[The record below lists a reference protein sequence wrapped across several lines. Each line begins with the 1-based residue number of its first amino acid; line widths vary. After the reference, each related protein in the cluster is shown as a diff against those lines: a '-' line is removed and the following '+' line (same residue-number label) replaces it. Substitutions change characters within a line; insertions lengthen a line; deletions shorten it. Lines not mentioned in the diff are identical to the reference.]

1 MLLKPPKPDFV
12 CKGTTSV
19 QTSSDFS
26 TFPIM
31 RLERE
36 PPMPA
41 EERTEQATPRRRQ
54 EARRR
59 GQVARSVELSSVA
72 VFLAVVMV
80 LKAISEGALQGAM
93 ESVRFAL
100 THLHHTEFSPALVLS
115 FTSGCLSHAA
125 KAFLPVIGVAT
136 VVGVVVNLLQVGVL
150 FTAEPLAPNW
160 ARLNPVA
167 GFTRLFS
174 RRAFV
179 EGVKALLKV
188 WLIGWLTFSAVR
200 ADAAM
205 LWRTSEI
212 DPLMVLMLVGQL
224 LYKMAWRVGL
234 AMLVLALLDYGFQ
247 RWEYEKSLRMTKE
260 EVKQEMKQTEGD
272 PQVKSRI
279 RARQQAIA
287 RRRMMQAVPKADV
300 VVTNPTHYAVA
311 LQYDSEKMAAPTVV
325 AKGMNLIAL
334 RIREVAQRHGVPI
347 VENPPLAQ
355 SLYRTVE
362 IGQQIPPELYQAV
375 AEVLA
380 YVYRLRRR

>member
-1 MLLKPPKPDFV
+1 
-12 CKGTTSV
+12 
-19 QTSSDFS
+19 
-26 TFPIM
+26 
-31 RLERE
+31 
-36 PPMPA
+36 MPA

-80 LKAISEGALQGAM
+80 LKAVSEGALQGAI
-93 ESVRFAL
+93 ESIRFAL
-100 THLHHTEFSPALVLS
+100 THLSHTDFSPALALS
-115 FTSGCLSHAA
+115 FMTGCLNHAA
-125 KAFLPVIGVAT
+125 KAFLPVIGVAM
-136 VVGVVVNLLQVGVL
+136 VVGVVVNLLQVGVM
-150 FTAEPLAPNW
+150 FTAEPLVPNW
-160 ARLNPVA
+160 ARLNPAA
-167 GFTRLFS
+167 GFLRLFS

-179 EGVKALLKV
+179 ESVKTLLKV
-188 WLIGWLTFSAVR
+188 LLIGWLTFSAVQ

-205 LWRTSEI
+205 LLRTSEI
-212 DPLMVLMLVGQL
+212 DPLMALMLIGQL
-224 LYKMAWRVGL
+224 LYKMSWRVGL

-311 LQYDSEKMAAPTVV
+311 LQYDSQKMAAPTVV

-334 RIREVAQRHGVPI
+334 RIREIAQQHNVPV

-362 IGQQIPPELYQAV
+362 VGEQIPPELYQAV

-380 YVYRLRRR
+380 YVYQLRRR

>member
-1 MLLKPPKPDFV
+1 
-12 CKGTTSV
+12 
-19 QTSSDFS
+19 
-26 TFPIM
+26 
-31 RLERE
+31 
-36 PPMPA
+36 MPA

-72 VFLAVVMV
+72 AFLAVVMV
-80 LKAISEGALQGAM
+80 LKAVSEGALQGAM
-93 ESVRFAL
+93 ESIRFAL
-100 THLHHTEFSPALVLS
+100 TNLSHTEFSPALALS
-115 FTSGCLSHAA
+115 FTSGCLGHAA
-125 KAFLPVIGVAT
+125 KAFLPVIGVAM
-136 VVGVVVNLLQVGVL
+136 VVGVAVNLLQVGVM

-167 GFTRLFS
+167 GFMRLFS

-179 EGVKALLKV
+179 ESVKTLLKV
-188 WLIGWLTFSAVR
+188 LLIGWLAFSAVR

-205 LWRTSEI
+205 LLRTSEI

-260 EVKQEMKQTEGD
+260 EVKQELKQTEGD

-311 LQYDSEKMAAPTVV
+311 LQYDSQKMAAPTVV

-334 RIREVAQRHGVPI
+334 RIRELAQQHSVPI

-355 SLYRTVE
+355 SLYRTVD
-362 IGQQIPPELYQAV
+362 IGEQIPPELYQAV

>member
-1 MLLKPPKPDFV
+1 
-12 CKGTTSV
+12 
-19 QTSSDFS
+19 
-26 TFPIM
+26 
-31 RLERE
+31 
-36 PPMPA
+36 MPG

-80 LKAISEGALQGAM
+80 LKAVSEGALQGAM

-100 THLHHTEFSPALVLS
+100 TNLSQTEFSPALALS
-115 FTSGCLSHAA
+115 FTTGCLSHAA
-125 KAFLPVIGVAT
+125 KAFLPVIGVAI
-136 VVGVVVNLLQVGVL
+136 VVGVVVNLLQVGVM

-179 EGVKALLKV
+179 ESVKTLLKV
-188 WLIGWLTFSAVR
+188 LLIGWLTFSAVR

-205 LWRTSEI
+205 LLRTGEI

-287 RRRMMQAVPKADV
+287 RRRMMQAVPEADV

-311 LQYDSEKMAAPTVV
+311 LQYDSQRMAAPTVV
-325 AKGMNLIAL
+325 AKGMNLVAL
-334 RIREVAQRHGVPI
+334 RIREIAQQHGVPI

-355 SLYRTVE
+355 SLYRTVD

-380 YVYRLRRR
+380 YVYRLRAR

>member
-1 MLLKPPKPDFV
+1 M
-12 CKGTTSV
+12 T
-19 QTSSDFS
+19 
-26 TFPIM
+26 
-31 RLERE
+31 
-36 PPMPA
+36 
-41 EERTEQATPRRRQ
+41 
-54 EARRR
+54 
-59 GQVARSVELSSVA
+59 

-80 LKAISEGALQGAM
+80 LKAVSEGALQGAM
-93 ESVRFAL
+93 ESIRFAL
-100 THLHHTEFSPALVLS
+100 TNLSHTEFSPALALS

-125 KAFLPVIGVAT
+125 RAFLPVIGVAM
-136 VVGVVVNLLQVGVL
+136 VVGVVVNLLQVGVT

-179 EGVKALLKV
+179 DSVKTLLKV
-188 WLIGWLTFSAVR
+188 LLIGWLTFSAVR

-205 LWRTSEI
+205 LLRTSEI
-212 DPLMVLMLVGQL
+212 DPLMVMMLVGQL

-311 LQYDSEKMAAPTVV
+311 LQYDAQKMAAPTVV

-334 RIREVAQRHGVPI
+334 RIREIAQRHGVPI

-355 SLYRTVE
+355 SLYRTVD
-362 IGQQIPPELYQAV
+362 IGEQIPPELYQAV

>member
-1 MLLKPPKPDFV
+1 
-12 CKGTTSV
+12 
-19 QTSSDFS
+19 
-26 TFPIM
+26 
-31 RLERE
+31 
-36 PPMPA
+36 MPT

-59 GQVARSVELSSVA
+59 GQVARSVELTSVA
-72 VFLAVVMV
+72 VFLAVVLV
-80 LKAISEGALQGAM
+80 LKSVSSGALQGAM
-93 ESVRFAL
+93 DSLRFAL
-100 THLHHTEFSPALVLS
+100 THPHLTEFSPALALA
-115 FTSGCLSHAA
+115 FTSSCFSYAA
-125 KAFLPVIGVAT
+125 RAFLPVIGVAM
-136 VVGVVVNLLQVGVL
+136 VVGIVINLLQVGVT

-160 ARLNPVA
+160 ARLNPIV
-167 GFTRLFS
+167 GLSRLFS
-174 RRAFV
+174 RRAAV
-179 EGVKALLKV
+179 ESVKTLLKV
-188 WLIGWLTFSAVR
+188 LLIGWLTFSAVR

-205 LWRTSEI
+205 LLRASEI
-212 DPLMVLMLVGQL
+212 DPLAVLMLVGQL

-234 AMLVLALLDYGFQ
+234 AMLVLAVLDYGFQ

-311 LQYDSEKMAAPTVV
+311 LQYDAQRMAAPTVV

-334 RIREVAQRHGVPI
+334 RIREIAQQHGVPI
-347 VENPPLAQ
+347 VHNPPLAQ
-355 SLYRTVE
+355 SLYRTVDV
-362 IGQQIPPELYQAV
+362 GQQIPPALYQAV

-380 YVYRLRRR
+380 YVYQLRQRR

>member
-1 MLLKPPKPDFV
+1 M
-12 CKGTTSV
+12 S
-19 QTSSDFS
+19 
-26 TFPIM
+26 
-31 RLERE
+31 
-36 PPMPA
+36 A

-59 GQVARSVELSSVA
+59 GQVARSVELSSVT

-80 LKAISEGALQGAM
+80 LKAVSEGALQGAM

-100 THLHHTEFSPALVLS
+100 SNLNHTEFSPALALS
-115 FTSGCLSHAA
+115 FAWGCLSYGA
-125 KAFLPVIGVAT
+125 KAFLPVVGVAML
-136 VVGVVVNLLQVGVL
+136 VGVVVNLLQVGVM

-160 ARLNPVA
+160 ARLNPLA
-167 GFTRLFS
+167 GFARLFS

-179 EGVKALLKV
+179 EATKTLLKV
-188 WLIGWLTFSAVR
+188 LLIGWLAFSAVR

-205 LWRTSEI
+205 LLRTGEI

-224 LYKMAWRVGL
+224 VYKMAWRVGL
-234 AMLVLALLDYGFQ
+234 AMLVLAVLDYGFQ

-311 LQYDSEKMAAPTVV
+311 LQYDAQKMAAPVVV
-325 AKGMNLIAL
+325 AKGMNLLAL
-334 RIREVAQRHGVPI
+334 RIREIAQKHGVPI

-355 SLYRTVE
+355 SLYRLVE
-362 IGQQIPPELYQAV
+362 VGQQIPPELYQAV

-380 YVYRLRRR
+380 YVYRLRRRRV

>member
-1 MLLKPPKPDFV
+1 
-12 CKGTTSV
+12 
-19 QTSSDFS
+19 
-26 TFPIM
+26 
-31 RLERE
+31 
-36 PPMPA
+36 MPA

-72 VFLAVVMV
+72 VFLAAVLT
-80 LKAISEGALQGAM
+80 LKAVSEGALQGAM
-93 ESVRFAL
+93 ESMRYAL
-100 THLHHTEFSPALVLS
+100 ANLHHTEFSPALALS
-115 FTSGCLSHAA
+115 FVTGCLAPA
-125 KAFLPVIGVAT
+125 GKAFLPVIGVAM
-136 VVGVVVNLLQVGVL
+136 VVGVVVNLLQVGVM
-150 FTAEPLAPNW
+150 FTAEPLVPNW
-160 ARLNPVA
+160 ARINPIS
-167 GFTRLFS
+167 GFMRLVS

-179 EGVKALLKV
+179 ESAKTLLKV
-188 WLIGWLTFSAVR
+188 FLIGWLTFSAVR

-205 LWRTSEI
+205 LLRTSEI

-224 LYKMAWRVGL
+224 LYKVAWRVGL
-234 AMLVLALLDYGFQ
+234 AMLVLAILDYGFQ
-247 RWEYEKSLRMTKE
+247 RYEYEKSLRMTKE
-260 EVKQEMKQTEGD
+260 EVKQEMKQMEGD
-272 PQVKSRI
+272 PQIRARI

-311 LQYDSEKMAAPTVV
+311 LQYDASKMTAPTVV

-334 RIREVAQRHGVPI
+334 RIREIAQQHGVPI

-355 SLYRTVE
+355 SLYRNVD

-380 YVYRLRRR
+380 YVYRLRGG

>member
-1 MLLKPPKPDFV
+1 
-12 CKGTTSV
+12 
-19 QTSSDFS
+19 
-26 TFPIM
+26 
-31 RLERE
+31 
-36 PPMPA
+36 MPA

-59 GQVARSVELSSVA
+59 GQVARSVELSSVT

-80 LKAISEGALQGAM
+80 LKAVSEGALQGAM
-93 ESVRFAL
+93 ESIRFAL
-100 THLHHTEFSPALVLS
+100 TNLSHTEFSPALALS

-125 KAFLPVIGVAT
+125 RAFLPVIGVAM
-136 VVGVVVNLLQVGVL
+136 VVGVVVNLLQVGVT

-179 EGVKALLKV
+179 DSVKTLLKV
-188 WLIGWLTFSAVR
+188 LLIGWLTFSAVR

-205 LWRTSEI
+205 LLRTSEI
-212 DPLMVLMLVGQL
+212 DPLMVMMLVGQL

-311 LQYDSEKMAAPTVV
+311 LQYDAQKMAAPTVV

-334 RIREVAQRHGVPI
+334 RIREIAQRHGVPI

-355 SLYRTVE
+355 SLYRTVD
-362 IGQQIPPELYQAV
+362 IGEQIPPELYQAV

>member
-1 MLLKPPKPDFV
+1 M
-12 CKGTTSV
+12 
-19 QTSSDFS
+19 
-26 TFPIM
+26 
-31 RLERE
+31 
-36 PPMPA
+36 
-41 EERTEQATPRRRQ
+41 
-54 EARRR
+54 
-59 GQVARSVELSSVA
+59 ELSSVA

-80 LKAISEGALQGAM
+80 LKAVSEGALQGAM
-93 ESVRFAL
+93 ESIRFAL
-100 THLHHTEFSPALVLS
+100 TNLSHTEFSPSLALS
-115 FTSGCLSHAA
+115 FATGCLSHAA
-125 KAFLPVIGVAT
+125 KAFLPVIGVAM
-136 VVGVVVNLLQVGVL
+136 VVGVVVNLLQVGVM

-179 EGVKALLKV
+179 ESVKTLLKV
-188 WLIGWLTFSAVR
+188 LLIGWLTFSAVR

-205 LWRTSEI
+205 LLRTSEI

-311 LQYDSEKMAAPTVV
+311 LQYDAQKMAAPTVV

-334 RIREVAQRHGVPI
+334 RIREIAQQHGVPI

-355 SLYRTVE
+355 SLYRTVD

-380 YVYRLRRR
+380 YVYRLRANRGSRP

>member
-1 MLLKPPKPDFV
+1 
-12 CKGTTSV
+12 
-19 QTSSDFS
+19 
-26 TFPIM
+26 
-31 RLERE
+31 
-36 PPMPA
+36 MPA

-59 GQVARSVELSSVA
+59 GQVARSVDLSSVA
-72 VFLAVVMV
+72 VFLAVVLV
-80 LKAISEGALQGAM
+80 LKAVSGGALQGAM

-100 THLHHTEFSPALVLS
+100 TNLSHTEFSPALALS
-115 FTSGCLSHAA
+115 FAMGCLSHAA
-125 KAFLPVIGVAT
+125 KAFLPVVGVAI
-136 VVGVVVNLLQVGVL
+136 VVGVVVNLLQVGVM

-160 ARLNPVA
+160 ARINPVS
-167 GFTRLFS
+167 GFVRLFS

-179 EGVKALLKV
+179 EGTKMLLKV
-188 WLIGWLTFSAVR
+188 LLIGWLAFSAVR

-205 LWRTSEI
+205 LLRTSEI

-224 LYKMAWRVGL
+224 LYKIAWRVGL

-311 LQYDSEKMAAPTVV
+311 LQYDSQKMAAPTVV
-325 AKGMNLIAL
+325 AKGMNLLAL
-334 RIREVAQRHGVPI
+334 RIREIALQHGVPI

-355 SLYRTVE
+355 SLYRTVDVGE
-362 IGQQIPPELYQAV
+362 QIPPALYQAV

-380 YVYRLRRR
+380 YVYRLRRPNSR

>member
-1 MLLKPPKPDFV
+1 
-12 CKGTTSV
+12 
-19 QTSSDFS
+19 
-26 TFPIM
+26 
-31 RLERE
+31 
-36 PPMPA
+36 MPA

-80 LKAISEGALQGAM
+80 LKAVSEGALQGAM
-93 ESVRFAL
+93 ESIRFAL
-100 THLHHTEFSPALVLS
+100 TNLSHTEFSPALALS
-115 FTSGCLSHAA
+115 FTSGCLGHAA
-125 KAFLPVIGVAT
+125 KAFLPVIGVAM
-136 VVGVVVNLLQVGVL
+136 VVGVAVNLLQVGVM

-167 GFTRLFS
+167 GFMRLFS

-179 EGVKALLKV
+179 ESVKTLLKV
-188 WLIGWLTFSAVR
+188 LLIGWLAFSAVR

-205 LWRTSEI
+205 LLRTSEI

-260 EVKQEMKQTEGD
+260 EVKQELKQTEGD

-311 LQYDSEKMAAPTVV
+311 LQYDSQKMAAPTVV

-334 RIREVAQRHGVPI
+334 RIRELAQQHSVPI

-355 SLYRTVE
+355 SLYRTVD
-362 IGQQIPPELYQAV
+362 IGEQIPPELYQAV

>member
-1 MLLKPPKPDFV
+1 M
-12 CKGTTSV
+12 
-19 QTSSDFS
+19 
-26 TFPIM
+26 
-31 RLERE
+31 
-36 PPMPA
+36 
-41 EERTEQATPRRRQ
+41 
-54 EARRR
+54 
-59 GQVARSVELSSVA
+59 A

-80 LKAISEGALQGAM
+80 LKAVSEGALQGAM
-93 ESVRFAL
+93 ESIRFAL
-100 THLHHTEFSPALVLS
+100 TNLSHTEFSPALALS

-125 KAFLPVIGVAT
+125 KAFLPVIGVAM
-136 VVGVVVNLLQVGVL
+136 VVGVVVNLLQVGVM
-150 FTAEPLAPNW
+150 FTAEPLSPNW

-179 EGVKALLKV
+179 ESVKTLLKV
-188 WLIGWLTFSAVR
+188 LLIGWLTFSAVR

-205 LWRTSEI
+205 LLRTSEI

-260 EVKQEMKQTEGD
+260 EVKQELKQTEGD
-272 PQVKSRI
+272 PQVRSRI

-311 LQYDSEKMAAPTVV
+311 LQYDAQKMAAPTVV

-334 RIREVAQRHGVPI
+334 RIREIAQQHGVPI

-355 SLYRTVE
+355 SLYRTVD
-362 IGQQIPPELYQAV
+362 IGEQIPPELYQAV

>member
-1 MLLKPPKPDFV
+1 
-12 CKGTTSV
+12 
-19 QTSSDFS
+19 
-26 TFPIM
+26 
-31 RLERE
+31 
-36 PPMPA
+36 MPA

-59 GQVARSVELSSVA
+59 GQVARSVELSSVT

-80 LKAISEGALQGAM
+80 LKAVSEGALQGAM
-93 ESVRFAL
+93 ESIRFAL
-100 THLHHTEFSPALVLS
+100 TNLSHTEFSPALALS

-125 KAFLPVIGVAT
+125 RAFLPVIGVAMG
-136 VVGVVVNLLQVGVL
+136 VGVVVNLLQVGVT

-179 EGVKALLKV
+179 DSVKTLLKV
-188 WLIGWLTFSAVR
+188 LLIGWLTFSAVR

-205 LWRTSEI
+205 LLRTSEI
-212 DPLMVLMLVGQL
+212 DPLMVMMLVGQL

-311 LQYDSEKMAAPTVV
+311 LQYDAQKMAAPKVV

-334 RIREVAQRHGVPI
+334 RIREIAQRHGVPI

-355 SLYRTVE
+355 SLYRTVD
-362 IGQQIPPELYQAV
+362 IGEQIPPELYQAV

>member
-1 MLLKPPKPDFV
+1 
-12 CKGTTSV
+12 
-19 QTSSDFS
+19 
-26 TFPIM
+26 
-31 RLERE
+31 
-36 PPMPA
+36 MPA

-59 GQVARSVELSSVA
+59 GQVARSVDLSSVA
-72 VFLAVVMV
+72 VFLAVVLV
-80 LKAISEGALQGAM
+80 LNAVSEGALQGAM
-93 ESVRFAL
+93 ESIRFAL
-100 THLHHTEFSPALVLS
+100 TNLSHTEFSPALALS
-115 FTSGCLSHAA
+115 FVMGCLSHAA
-125 KAFLPVIGVAT
+125 KAFLPVVGVAM
-136 VVGVVVNLLQVGVL
+136 VVGVVVNLLQVGVM

-160 ARLNPVA
+160 ARINPVS
-167 GFTRLFS
+167 GFVRLFS

-179 EGVKALLKV
+179 EGTKMLLKV
-188 WLIGWLTFSAVR
+188 LLIGWLAFSAVR

-205 LWRTSEI
+205 LLRTSEI

-224 LYKMAWRVGL
+224 LYKIAWRVGL
-234 AMLVLALLDYGFQ
+234 AMLVLAVLDYGFQ

-311 LQYDSEKMAAPTVV
+311 LQYDSQKMAAPTVV
-325 AKGMNLIAL
+325 AKGMNFIAL
-334 RIREVAQRHGVPI
+334 RIREIALQHGVPI

-362 IGQQIPPELYQAV
+362 VGEQIPPALYQAV

-380 YVYRLRRR
+380 YVYRLRRPNSR

>member
-1 MLLKPPKPDFV
+1 M
-12 CKGTTSV
+12 T
-19 QTSSDFS
+19 
-26 TFPIM
+26 
-31 RLERE
+31 
-36 PPMPA
+36 
-41 EERTEQATPRRRQ
+41 
-54 EARRR
+54 
-59 GQVARSVELSSVA
+59 

-80 LKAISEGALQGAM
+80 LKAVSEGALQGAM
-93 ESVRFAL
+93 ESIRFAL
-100 THLHHTEFSPALVLS
+100 TNLSHTEFSPALALS

-125 KAFLPVIGVAT
+125 RAFLPVIGVAM
-136 VVGVVVNLLQVGVL
+136 VVGVVVNLLQVGVT

-179 EGVKALLKV
+179 DSVKTLLKV
-188 WLIGWLTFSAVR
+188 LLIGWLTFSAVR

-205 LWRTSEI
+205 LLRTSEI
-212 DPLMVLMLVGQL
+212 DPLMVMMLVGQL

-311 LQYDSEKMAAPTVV
+311 LQYDAQKMAAPTVV
-325 AKGMNLIAL
+325 AKGMNLIAW
-334 RIREVAQRHGVPI
+334 RIREIAQRHGVPI

-355 SLYRTVE
+355 SLYRTVD
-362 IGQQIPPELYQAV
+362 IGEQIPPELYQAV